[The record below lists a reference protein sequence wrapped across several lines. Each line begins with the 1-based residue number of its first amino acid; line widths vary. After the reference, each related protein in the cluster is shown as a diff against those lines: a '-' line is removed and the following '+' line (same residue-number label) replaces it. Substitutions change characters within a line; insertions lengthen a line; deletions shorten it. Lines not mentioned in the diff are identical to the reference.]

1 MKMSSFNKVIE
12 LGNIVRDPEIK
23 YSANGVAI
31 ANFTL
36 AVNNRYKKGDEMK
49 EDVVYVDVTCFNK
62 QAESV
67 GEYCQKGDTVLID
80 GRLTQSNWEDRETGQ
95 KRSKLGVTAQ
105 LVNFIK
111 LQKKSDGAPKAGSH
125 DTPPVDDGNVPF

>member
-1 MKMSSFNKVIE
+1 MSSFNKVIE

-111 LQKKSDGAPKAGSH
+111 LQKKSDGALKAGSH